1 MELFL
6 FQRCIVQCMITFE
19 DHKQLK
25 TEKIMPFNKFNTFH
39 HISHK
44 ISTRNWQFKARMLK
58 FTRYTV
64 DIIHTQN
71 IYFPNA
77 P

>member
-25 TEKIMPFNKFNTFH
+25 TEKIMPFNKFNAFH
-39 HISHK
+39 HIL
-44 ISTRNWQFKARMLK
+44 TK
-58 FTRYTV
+58 FLQETGNSKQG
-64 DIIHTQN
+64 H
-71 IYFPNA
+71 
-77 P
+77 